1 LDTANAKIANLTTK
15 SHEYDRIHSKLNGK
29 ISDSELNNLLNPPP
43 TCPHTDYDAIKQER
57 DELKTENTT
66 LLEKINTELGL
77 DKNSNLE
84 QIINKIKELTK
95 TPDTTELDQL
105 KREKEQLTA
114 QLAEKE
120 QTITNLQ
127 QQNKSNGA
135 FSEEV
140 KTEIIKESKELG
152 LFGEKHQVKLTSA
165 KNYQELSRIQ
175 NEAFKEKLLE
185 KENSLQK
192 IQSSTEKIK
201 ISLVILVVLI
211 VLLAVGG
218 LGYYISQ
225 KRVKSTKNNK

>member
-1 LDTANAKIANLTTK
+1 
-15 SHEYDRIHSKLNGK
+15 
-29 ISDSELNNLLNPPP
+29 
-43 TCPHTDYDAIKQER
+43 
-57 DELKTENTT
+57 
-66 LLEKINTELGL
+66 L

-140 KTEIIKESKELG
+140 KTEIIKENKELG
-152 LFGEKHQVKLTSA
+152 LFSEKHQVKLMNIKS
-165 KNYQELSRIQ
+165 YQELSRVI
-175 NEAFKEKLLE
+175 K
-185 KENSLQK
+185 
-192 IQSSTEKIK
+192 SSK
-201 ISLVILVVLI
+201 
-211 VLLAVGG
+211 
-218 LGYYISQ
+218 
-225 KRVKSTKNNK
+225 